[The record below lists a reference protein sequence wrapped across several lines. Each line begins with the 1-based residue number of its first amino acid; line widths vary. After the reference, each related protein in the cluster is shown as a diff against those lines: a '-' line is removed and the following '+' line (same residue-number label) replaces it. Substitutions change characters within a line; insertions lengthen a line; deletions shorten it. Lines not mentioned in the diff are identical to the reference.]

1 MSIFLY
7 QTFQVISY
15 RHTGYKMNLNNN
27 NTMIAGTLI
36 KIAVQLSN
44 FTWEIEFSKQNP
56 NQLLAGFS
64 TRILRDVQDS
74 LKF

>member
-1 MSIFLY
+1 
-7 QTFQVISY
+7 
-15 RHTGYKMNLNNN
+15 MNLNNN